1 MIVTVKCLQCEQQF
15 SREELTDEEIKDL
28 IELSAEEFA
37 DSK

>member
-1 MIVTVKCLQCEQQF
+1 MIVTVKYPQYGQQF

>member
-1 MIVTVKCLQCEQQF
+1 MIVTFKCPHCGQQF